1 MASENKKSNKNDSGS
16 NGSPQRFQ
24 PKVLLVYLIIVA
36 VILTIWFA
44 NPGAGSNVKQLT
56 ISELVEAVKDGQIA
70 EDDGVMEP
78 EPSYGRDGY
87 VISGEM
93 INPRLT
99 DAVDGLTPAS
109 EAPAKIRF
117 SARGRL
123 TEDDF
128 LLVREVLHREACN
141 HRLSGCNHQLP
152 SISAHRWPALFP
164 LRAPAQE
171 CR

>member
-1 MASENKKSNKNDSGS
+1 MS
-16 NGSPQRFQ
+16 R
-24 PKVLLVYLIIVA
+24 
-36 VILTIWFA
+36 
-44 NPGAGSNVKQLT
+44 QLT

-93 INPRLT
+93 TNPGLS
-99 DAVDGLTPAS
+99 DVIDGLAPAS
-109 EAPAKIRF
+109 EVPAKIRF

-128 LLVREVLHREACN
+128 LLVREVLTEKRATTG
-141 HRLSGCNHQLP
+141 LSGCNHQLP

-164 LRAPAQE
+164 FCASAQE
-171 CR
+171 CWQGRNELWQKQS